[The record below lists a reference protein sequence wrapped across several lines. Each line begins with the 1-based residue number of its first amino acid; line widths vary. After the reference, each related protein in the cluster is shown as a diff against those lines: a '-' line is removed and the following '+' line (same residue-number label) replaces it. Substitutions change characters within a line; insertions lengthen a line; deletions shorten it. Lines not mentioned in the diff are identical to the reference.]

1 MNDWR
6 NRIGLFLVAA
16 SFAASVIWILVRPSP
31 GDGAPTDRQEPVV
44 IRFAHVTIHPGII
57 RAYDDAIRDYEKLN
71 PGVRV
76 VQMPV
81 PIRMWSAWLRTQMVG
96 GNAPDL
102 ADMDRGQPDEFLA
115 RYFLPLDE
123 WVEQPNPYN
132 VGTELEGRRWRETFI
147 NDLRSGRAYR
157 VNLQQVYGIPFT
169 IQTVRLFANANLLRE
184 ITGSTKV
191 PENYA
196 ELIALC
202 HEIEAYSERTG
213 RTILPFAGSVNHTH
227 HYLNRLFGS
236 QTQRLMNE
244 PAVNVHRSFVP
255 IVPEVYMT
263 AYLAYLRG
271 SWSWRDPAVA
281 SGLTMMREIAGYTTT
296 GFLQLQ
302 RDDSL
307 FQFAQGRALFL
318 PTGSWDADTILAGV
332 PFPMAILP
340 VPLPTTDDGVRGS
353 LTLGPISDLSETPG
367 NAVGV
372 ARSSRHP
379 EIAVDFLR
387 YLTSQ
392 PVSRRVMQDSN
403 RLSSILGVAPP
414 ESIAGFA
421 PRLHGFPLGF
431 HPGLTPEGSEAERVY
446 RSLLHRLV
454 SRGGSVE
461 DFTDAIERV
470 FPAAIMADL
479 RRFNATAR
487 ETSRVDDAL
496 LVAGWV
502 GPEAKEATTSRRL
515 DLMLE
520 TQTLRELA
528 AAQAEWATA
537 NAQLSSQTPAAK
549 AP

>member
-1 MNDWR
+1 MSGWR
-6 NRIGLFLVAA
+6 NRIGLALVAVSFVA
-16 SFAASVIWILVRPSP
+16 SGIWILVRPR
-31 GDGAPTDRQEPVV
+31 AEDRTPEMDKAPVV

-57 RAYDDAIRDYEKLN
+57 RAYDEAIRGFEKLN

-115 RYFLPLDE
+115 RYFLPLDA

-132 VGTELEGRRWRETFI
+132 AGTELEGRRWRETFI

-169 IQTVRLFANANLLRE
+169 IQTVRLFANVGLLRE
-184 ITGSTKV
+184 ITGSTKP

-196 ELIALC
+196 ELIELC
-202 HEIEAYSERTG
+202 RTIEEFSARTG
-213 RTILPFAGSVNHTH
+213 RTILPFAGSLNHTH

-236 QTQRLMNE
+236 QTQRLVHG
-244 PAVNVHRSFVP
+244 PTVDVHRTLAP
-255 IVPEVYMT
+255 TVPENYM
-263 AYLAYLRG
+263 AYLRG
-271 SWSWRDPAVA
+271 NWNWRTPAVE
-281 SGLTMMREIAGYTTT
+281 SGLTMMREVAGYTTT

-318 PTGSWDADTILAGV
+318 PTGSWDADTVLAAIS
-332 PFPMAILP
+332 FPLAIVP
-340 VPLPTTDDGVRGS
+340 VPLPDASDGVRGS
-353 LTLGPISDLSETPG
+353 FTLGPISDLSETPG

-372 ARSSRHP
+372 ARSSRNP
-379 EIAVDFLR
+379 EVAVDFLR
-387 YLTSQ
+387 YLTSL
-392 PVSRRVMQDSN
+392 PVSREVMHASN
-403 RLSSILGVAPP
+403 RLSSVLGVPPP

-421 PRLHGFPLGF
+421 PRMHGFPLGF
-431 HPGLTPEGSEAERVY
+431 HPGLIPEGTEAERVY

-454 SRGGSVE
+454 SHGGSVE
-461 DFTDAIERV
+461 DFTTAIEQS
-470 FPAAIMADL
+470 FAAAIKADL
-479 RRFNATAR
+479 RRFNTTAR

-496 LVAGWV
+496 LIADWAG
-502 GPEAKEATTSRRL
+502 PKTTDAAASRRL
-515 DLMLE
+515 DLLLE

-528 AAQAEWATA
+528 AAQAEWVARSPSPP
-537 NAQLSSQTPAAK
+537 NESAAS

>member
-1 MNDWR
+1 MSGWR
-6 NRIGLFLVAA
+6 NRIGLILVAA
-16 SFAASVIWILVRPSP
+16 SFVASAIWILVRPRA
-31 GDGAPTDRQEPVV
+31 GDGAPETGEAPVV

-57 RAYDDAIRDYEKLN
+57 RAYDDAIRGFEKLN

-115 RYFLPLDE
+115 RYFLPLDT
-123 WVEQPNPYN
+123 WVDQPNPYN
-132 VGTELEGRRWRETFI
+132 AGTELEGRRWRETFI

-157 VNLQQVYGIPFT
+157 VNLQQVYGIPLT
-169 IQTVRLFANANLLRE
+169 IQTVRLFANASLLRE
-184 ITGSTKV
+184 ITGSTKP

-196 ELIALC
+196 ELIELC
-202 HEIEAYSERTG
+202 GEIEAFSARTG
-213 RTILPFAGSVNHTH
+213 RAILPFAGSLNHTH

-244 PAVNVHRSFVP
+244 PAVNVHRTFAAT
-255 IVPEVYMT
+255 VPEIYMT
-263 AYLAYLRG
+263 AYLAYLRE
-271 SWSWRDPAVA
+271 SWNWRTPAVA

-296 GFLQLQ
+296 GYLQLQ

-307 FQFAQGRALFL
+307 FQFAQGGALFL
-318 PTGSWDADTILAGV
+318 PTGAWDADTVLAGV
-332 PFPMAILP
+332 PFPLAIMP
-340 VPLPTTDDGVRGS
+340 VPLPAPDDGVRGS
-353 LTLGPISDLSETPG
+353 FTLGTISDLTEAPG

-372 ARSSRHP
+372 ARTSRNP
-379 EIAVDFLR
+379 EVAVDFLR
-387 YLTSQ
+387 YLTSL
-392 PVSRRVMQDSN
+392 PVSREVMHASN
-403 RLSSILGVAPP
+403 RLSSVLGVPPP

-431 HPGLTPEGSEAERVY
+431 HPGLIPEGSEAERVY

-461 DFTDAIERV
+461 DFTTAIERA
-470 FPAAIMADL
+470 FPAAVMADL
-479 RRFNATAR
+479 RRYNTTAR

-496 LVAGWV
+496 LAAGWI
-502 GPEAKEATTSRRL
+502 GPQTRDTPTSRRL

-520 TQTLRELA
+520 TQTLRELT
-528 AAQAEWATA
+528 AAQAEWAA
-537 NAQLSSQTPAAK
+537 NAALSSHEPDAETP
-549 AP
+549 